1 MCPSR
6 LTRIWPVAASHSF
19 TLPDFLTRPLVEI
32 SVLPSG
38 VMATAASTPSSS
50 VIASRH
56 VPQLDL
62 AGLLVTAGAG
72 DQFFF
77 LMRRRPPR
85 STLFPYTTL
94 FRFLARR
101 NQQRYPDRYKVVRYE
116 TLVREPEQT

>member
-72 DQFFF
+72 DQGAAVGGECQ
-77 LMRRRPPR
+77 RPEGDLVPAEGN
-85 STLFPYTTL
+85 
-94 FRFLARR
+94 RFLARR
-101 NQQRYPDRYKVVRYE
+101 
-116 TLVREPEQT
+116 